1 MVWCPDF
8 SESLVLAVQYKQELI
23 IDVLITGS
31 WDKTIKVWDPYVPLP
46 STCSDT
52 DIRSAETPLKSTHTM
67 PERVYNLSYA
77 SATQTLLISMSHR
90 HVYVYSLPELSASG
104 DDAKPQSSRESA
116 LKFLTR
122 SVACMADGKGM
133 SFSFGPPIAQLALNQ
148 ARGTELTDRMGI
160 WIHRGQNSS

>member
-1 MVWCPDF
+1 M
-8 SESLVLAVQYKQELI
+8 

-31 WDKTIKVWDPYVPLP
+31 WDKSIKVWDPYVPFSLLY
-46 STCSDT
+46 SNIDS
-52 DIRSAETPLKSTHTM
+52 RSAETPLKSTHTM

-104 DDAKPQSSRESA
+104 DNCKPQSSRESA

-122 SVACMADGKGM
+122 SVACMADGKGA
-133 SFSFGPPIAQLALNQ
+133 SISVSPDSG
-148 ARGTELTDRMGI
+148 RE
-160 WIHRGQNSS
+160 HRADKQDGHLDLSKEG

>member
-1 MVWCPDF
+1 
-8 SESLVLAVQYKQELI
+8 
-23 IDVLITGS
+23 
-31 WDKTIKVWDPYVPLP
+31 
-46 STCSDT
+46 
-52 DIRSAETPLKSTHTM
+52 M

-104 DDAKPQSSRESA
+104 DNAKPQSSRESA

-133 SFSFGPPIAQLALNQ
+133 AIFIS
-148 ARGTELTDRMGI
+148 
-160 WIHRGQNSS
+160 